1 MAPIP
6 PTMLRFPRMYAFLR
20 PFRRPHKSSFN
31 PARYFTSVSPL
42 LLVAKSLPRPQL
54 PFLHPLK
61 QFPSNGKLAS
71 RLNRLMT
78 TEAKAK
84 WKARVRYGIKLNLI
98 FWPFSVI
105 YAIYCAGAHH
115 EYLER
120 KYPTPSEWSLWSRW
134 FFRWGKGCEFEPK
147 DRGDTLLVDWGKV
160 GDKYKRVLERLE
172 DPSIDGQDLIEAS
185 GEGIL
190 VDGVG
195 RTGYDLSNKSEPWR
209 RGYHQTLINLASA
222 AEKLDGWVRD
232 IKRDTCFPANA
243 VIGPSNPRPVPQP
256 HGRPEAPKEENC
268 IPAFE
273 SPEVY
278 YMKIL
283 TSRGFTSKQ
292 RLDAALSYADW
303 LDFKGLTDTS
313 RTMYAWALDIAVDG
327 LPDGISGTVDKST
340 GVLNSDREVCITDN
354 LLRAS
359 TALAVHAASKGDVA
373 TALPTLLSIL
383 KVRKSLP
390 PGEDIPGPPP
400 KDPMLQIWE
409 NFKSLFNPPPYPPAP
424 PTGDEPAR
432 RFLKEIC
439 EEAGVM
445 AYIGEILY
453 ASSYQGKGLSW
464 TRDSVDTVEEALWTM
479 VERNVE
485 DGADRCQ
492 ECLETGLT
500 NWRLMIKNMARLA
513 ESKEREPIPDKRSW
527 FSWAKGENTI
537 PKNDWAQEERDLELR
552 FNKVR
557 PLLGGRILLSGFVS
571 PVETLRAPAN

>member
-1 MAPIP
+1 
-6 PTMLRFPRMYAFLR
+6 MLRFPRIYSLLF
-20 PFRRPHKSSFN
+20 PFQRSRISSTN
-31 PARYFTSVSPL
+31 TPRYFTSVSPL
-42 LLVAKSLPRPQL
+42 LLVAPPLPRPQL

-61 QFPSNGKLAS
+61 RFPKNSRLGS

-78 TEAKAK
+78 TEAKAR
-84 WKARVRYGIKLNLI
+84 WKARIRYGIKLNLI
-98 FWPFSVI
+98 FWPFSVL

-120 KYPTPSEWSLWSRW
+120 KYPTPPDWSLWSRW
-134 FFRWGKGCEFEPK
+134 FFRWAKGCEFEPK

-172 DPSIDGQDLIEAS
+172 DPSVDGQDLKEATD
-185 GEGIL
+185 GGIL
-190 VDGVG
+190 VDGLG
-195 RTGYDLSNKSEPWR
+195 RTGYDLESKSEPWR
-209 RGYHQTLINLASA
+209 RGYHETLMNLASA

-232 IKRDTCFPANA
+232 TTRDICFPANA

-256 HGRPEAPKEENC
+256 HGRPGAPKEGDC
-268 IPAFE
+268 VPAFE
-273 SPEVY
+273 SPEIY

-283 TSRGFTSKQ
+283 TTNGFTTKQ

-313 RTMYAWALDIAVDG
+313 RSMHDWALDIAVTG
-327 LPDGISGTVDKST
+327 LPTRVANIVDKKT
-340 GVLNSDREVCITDN
+340 GVLNPENDEFVSDN

-359 TALAVHAASKGDVA
+359 TALAVHFASKGDPA
-373 TALPTLLSIL
+373 AALPVLLSVL
-383 KVRKSLP
+383 RVRKNLR
-390 PGEDIPGPPP
+390 PGVDKPSPWP
-400 KDPMLQIWE
+400 KEPILQIWD

-432 RFLKEIC
+432 RYLNEIC

-453 ASSYQGKGLSW
+453 ASSYQSKGLSW
-464 TRDSVDTVEEALWTM
+464 TRDSVDTVEEAMWKM
-479 VERNVE
+479 KEENIE
-485 DGADRCQ
+485 DGYDRCE

-500 NWRLMIKNMARLA
+500 NWRLMIKSMARLA
-513 ESKEREPIPDKRSW
+513 QSNEPSPATERPSW
-527 FSWAKGENTI
+527 FNWTQNKKG
-537 PKNDWAQEERDLELR
+537 PSKNDWAQEERDLELR

-557 PLLGGRILLSGFVS
+557 PLFEERILLSGFVS
-571 PVETLRAPAN
+571 PAETLRPTASR